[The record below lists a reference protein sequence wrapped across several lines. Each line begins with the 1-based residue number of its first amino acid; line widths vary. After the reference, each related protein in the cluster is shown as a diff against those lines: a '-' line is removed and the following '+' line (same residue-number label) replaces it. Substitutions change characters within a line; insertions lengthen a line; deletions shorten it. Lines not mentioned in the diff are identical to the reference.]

1 MIKKIATFMIGIGL
15 IASSSLA
22 FVSAADGSSNT
33 ALTTNTFS
41 ANGLKYDTTTVKD
54 ISWVAGV
61 KEATANDWF
70 LSVVKNA
77 INWILGMLGLITF
90 VLLLWGGFNMV
101 TAAGDDK
108 KFGEGLKILKNAGIG
123 LLFIAVSWLLVS
135 MLFWVINGV
144 TWQ

>member
-1 MIKKIATFMIGIGL
+1 MGLGL

-123 LLFIAVSWLLVS
+123 LVFIAVSWLLVS
-135 MLFWVINGV
+135 MLFWIIGTVVGS
-144 TWQ
+144 

>member
-1 MIKKIATFMIGIGL
+1 MIKKIATFMMGIGL

-22 FVSAADGSSNT
+22 FVSANSVPQEVPNGKFGLNNEYTKGVQGVSGTSNGT
-33 ALTTNTFS
+33 ASDSFMH
-41 ANGLKYDTTTVKD
+41 
-54 ISWVAGV
+54 
-61 KEATANDWF
+61 
-70 LSVVKNA
+70 VVRNA

-135 MLFWVINGV
+135 MLFWVIGV
-144 TWQ
+144 VSGAGGSTGVS

>member
-1 MIKKIATFMIGIGL
+1 MIKKIATFMMGLGL